1 MVANPMLP
9 DVDFKEKIADI
20 YKAGNTIKF
29 YKFVSLVYDF
39 NSPLVLD
46 FPELSERK
54 KQASI
59 ILDYEY
65 NENDFNYDVV
75 TEFVIKK
82 LNSNLWTLITANEN
96 TFEEYTGKVNKRI
109 SEELDEDKQLKAVQ
123 VKNTMLEQ
131 MEKMI
136 DRIQNLKNKLFW
148 GDIELVTASGKIKN
162 YTSENVAKHIDKR

>member
-1 MVANPMLP
+1 MVVNPMLP
-9 DVDFKEKIADI
+9 DNEFKDKIADI
-20 YKAGNTIKF
+20 YNPIHPIKF
-29 YKFVSLVYDF
+29 YKFISLVYDF

-46 FPELSERK
+46 IPQLDERK

-59 ILDYEY
+59 IIGYDFDESSCDYEVIT
-65 NENDFNYDVV
+65 N
-75 TEFVIKK
+75 FVIQKIG
-82 LNSNLWTLITANEN
+82 NNLWTLITANEN

-109 SEELDEDKQLKAVQ
+109 GADLDEDKQLKAVQ
-123 VKNTMLEQ
+123 VKNSMLEQ

-148 GDIELVTASGKIKN
+148 GDAELVSASGKIKN